1 MPLPPQ
7 AGGEEEAEAQKP
19 QGLPHPKPPPQGGE
33 EVPGEVHQ
41 AEEGHPEGGGEEV
54 AGLPLGQVGEEVE
67 EGRKKPPTTQKA
79 ATSSQYPCKRFR

>member
-41 AEEGHPEGGGEEV
+41 AEEGHPKGGGEEV

-67 EGRKKPPTTQKA
+67 EGKEE
-79 ATSSQYPCKRFR
+79 